1 VSSSWPDRNSMEL
14 IFFAWVCRARS
25 SHASAILS
33 NVSLSLPF
41 IDSAIRTQSR
51 AYPRNFSVSDKPA
64 SRFCARYRRN
74 TICRTGFFNDFVRK
88 QIGAA
93 EIVGRVN
100 FSSTRRKCL
109 DLCRARGHP
118 PRTALLRSGFVAAT
132 DGASFGRFSA
142 NWLCLVPKLLSLP
155 ALGPLRHIDG
165 ICLLCRSCSHLSR
178 LG

>member
-1 VSSSWPDRNSMEL
+1 MEL
-14 IFFAWVCRARS
+14 VFFAWVCRARS
-25 SHASAILS
+25 SQASAILS

-41 IDSAIRTQSR
+41 IDSAICTQSR

-109 DLCRARGHP
+109 DLRRARGHP

-142 NWLCLVPKLLSLP
+142 ELASSRSESLF
-155 ALGPLRHIDG
+155 
-165 ICLLCRSCSHLSR
+165 CQR
-178 LG
+178 LGLFGILTVFVFFAGHALT